1 MEHAA
6 GTLVPATCGRRVPV
20 DGEQI
25 TIRRIFFY
33 LDRSYL
39 LHSPSQPSLEEMGIS
54 QFRSHI
60 FADAA
65 LRSRTLLG
73 ACVLVDYDR
82 QGDEQHADNALF
94 RKAVQMFHDLGV
106 YTKEFEPKFLGSTQ
120 SFLVNW
126 KQRQLS
132 VQSLAGYVEECHLL
146 FGQEITRCDLYCLDD
161 STRKDLATNLD
172 EILIAH
178 AQSRLVEVK
187 DVSEL
192 LHRGEM
198 KPLEQLFSLLERKG
212 LAEKLR
218 PAFEAY
224 INTQGSSIVF
234 DEEREADMVVR
245 LLEFKRKLD
254 SIWRVAF
261 RKHEGLGHSLREAFE
276 SFINKTKKS
285 NMTWGTDNPK
295 PGEMI
300 AKYVDMILRGGAKA
314 IPVTLASSGGAI
326 HDVDNED
333 MDGAGEDEDAE
344 ISRQLDQV
352 LDMFRF
358 VHGKAVFEAFY
369 KKDLARRLL
378 MGRSASAD
386 AENSMLTR
394 LKSGKP
400 SISMPKS
407 LLTKMQNAE
416 QALHTTWNK
425 CSKISIWQGRKSV
438 RTRPC
443 WNSITG
449 NQP

>member
-1 MEHAA
+1 M
-6 GTLVPATCGRRVPV
+6 
-20 DGEQI
+20 
-25 TIRRIFFY
+25 TIRSIFFY

-54 QFRSHI
+54 QFRTHI

-65 LRSRTLLG
+65 LSPGTVLG
-73 ACVLVDYDR
+73 ACDLVQYDR
-82 QGDEQHADNALF
+82 EGYEERIDNTLF

-106 YTKEFEPKFLGSTQ
+106 YAKEFEPRFIGNTQ
-120 SFLVNW
+120 SFLLKW
-126 KQRQLS
+126 SRRELS
-132 VQSLAGYVEECHLL
+132 VQSLAGYVEACRSL
-146 FGQEITRCDLYCLDD
+146 FDKEIARCDLYSLDA
-161 STRKDLATNLD
+161 STRNDLVTNL
-172 EILIAH
+172 EEFLVAH
-178 AQSRLVEVK
+178 AQARLVEIK

-192 LHRGEM
+192 LDRGET

-234 DEEREADMVVR
+234 DEEREAEMVIR

-254 SIWRVAF
+254 SIWKVAF
-261 RKHEGLGHSLREAFE
+261 QKHEGLGHSLREAFE

-314 IPVTLASSGGAI
+314 IPAALASSGSAV
-326 HDVDNED
+326 HDVDNDD
-333 MDGAGEDEDAE
+333 MDDAGGDEDAE

-369 KKDLARRLL
+369 KRDLARRLL

-386 AENSMLTR
+386 AEKSMLTR

-400 SISMPKS
+400 SMAMSKS
-407 LLTKMQNAE
+407 LLMKTQNAE
-416 QALHTTWNK
+416 RALLTTWNK
-425 CSKISIWQGRKSV
+425 CSKISSWPERKLF

-443 WNSITG
+443 SKNVTSS
-449 NQP
+449 QA